1 MNSVIYK
8 VIFRALEQF
17 ENNNLTLS
25 FRNLELEKPVSLP
38 AKFFLELKK
47 TSEKIN
53 HVINFQNIEEVLIIG
68 NPSVDYT
75 YNYYLVILCTSKSD
89 GKKTGY
95 LIGNVKNLGDII
107 IGVWPFNKHLK
118 DLTGDKVL
126 DSCNDIIR
134 NPDKFSS
141 ICLISQ

>member
-8 VIFRALEQF
+8 VIFRAIEQF
-17 ENNNLTLS
+17 ENKNLSLS
-25 FRNLELEKPVSLP
+25 FRNLELEIPVSP
-38 AKFFLELKK
+38 PSFSKFRK

-53 HVINFQNIEEVLIIG
+53 QIINVQNIEEVIIIG
-68 NPSVDYT
+68 NPSVDYS
-75 YNYYLVILCTSKSD
+75 YNYFLVILCISKSD

-107 IGVWPFNKHLK
+107 IGVWPFNMPVK
-118 DLTGDKVL
+118 DLTRNKIL
-126 DSCNDIIR
+126 DSINDIIE

-141 ICLISQ
+141 ICFISQ